1 MATSVYP
8 AQGGASTVTT
18 QANFIPEI
26 FSDQVRAA
34 FKTRI
39 VMANIVKQMSMT
51 KKKGDKINVPA
62 PSRGT
67 STAKA
72 AGTAVT
78 IQNDTAANVAINID
92 QHFEY
97 SRLLEDIAALQEL
110 NSAIEFYSD
119 DCGFQLAKT
128 VDTNLHNLGK
138 NLGDGNGSS
147 WVNSASYYV
156 DASTGLTTYAADQV
170 TTSDL
175 LTDAGFRAAIVLQD
189 NVDTPFDKRY
199 FVIPPSAR
207 STMMGIDRYVS
218 SDFVN
223 SRTVDNGKI
232 GNVYGIDIMVSTNC
246 PVTETAAQN
255 SAGGELK
262 AGMLMH
268 ESSLV
273 LAMQQDVRVQTQ
285 YKQEW
290 LADLMTG
297 DVIFGS
303 LAYRPDTAFNIIVN
317 A

>member
-8 AQGGASTVTT
+8 AQGGVSNVTT

-39 VMANIVKQMSMT
+39 VMANICKSLPMT
-51 KKKGDKINVPA
+51 GKKGDKINIPA
-62 PSRGT
+62 PSRGV
-67 STAKA
+67 SSAKA
-72 AGTAVT
+72 SGAAVT

-97 SRLLEDIAALQEL
+97 SRLLEDIAAIQEL
-110 NSAIEFYSD
+110 NSAQEFYTD

-128 VDTNLHNLGK
+128 VDTNLHNLAK
-138 NLGDGNGSS
+138 NLGDGDGSS
-147 WVNSASYYV
+147 FVNSASFYV
-156 DASTGLTTYAADQV
+156 DASTGLTAYATDTV

-246 PVTETAAQN
+246 PVTETAADN

>member
-8 AQGGASTVTT
+8 AQGGVSNVTT

-39 VMANIVKQMSMT
+39 VMANIVKQMPMT
-51 KKKGDKINVPA
+51 GKKGDRINVPS
-62 PSRGT
+62 PSRGV
-67 STAKA
+67 SSSKA
-72 AGTAVT
+72 SGAAVT
-78 IQNDTAANVAINID
+78 IQNDTAGNVAIDID

-97 SRLLEDIAALQEL
+97 SRLLEDIAAIQQL
-110 NSAIEFYSD
+110 NSSQEFYTD

-138 NLGDGNGSS
+138 SLGDGDRSS
-147 WVNSASYYV
+147 WVNSASYYS
-156 DASTGLTTYAADQV
+156 DASTGLTAYATDTV

-175 LTDAGFRAAIVLQD
+175 LTDSSFRAAIVKMD
-189 NVDTPFDKRY
+189 DVDTPFDNRY
-199 FVIPPSAR
+199 FVVPPSAR

-232 GNVYGIDIMVSTNC
+232 GNIYGIDILVSTNC
-246 PVTETAAQN
+246 PVTESAADN

-262 AGMLMH
+262 AAMLLH
-268 ESSLV
+268 EQSLV
-273 LAMQQDVRVQTQ
+273 LAMQQDIRVQTQ

-303 LAYRPDTAFNIIVN
+303 IAYRPTTAFNIIVN

>member
-8 AQGGASTVTT
+8 AQGGASNVTT
-18 QANFIPEI
+18 QANFIPALW
-26 FSDQVRAA
+26 SDQVRAA
-34 FKTRI
+34 FKSRI
-39 VMANIVKQMSMT
+39 VMAGIVKQMPMSG
-51 KKKGDKINVPA
+51 KQGDTINVPA
-62 PSRGT
+62 PGRG
-67 STAKA
+67 SVTAKA

-78 IQNDTAANVAINID
+78 IQNDTAANVAIVIN

-97 SRLLEDIAALQEL
+97 SRLLEDIAAMQEL
-110 NSAIEFYSD
+110 ASSQEFYTD
-119 DCGFQLAKT
+119 DCGYALSKN

-138 NLGDGNGSS
+138 SLGDGGGSS

-156 DASTGLTTYAADQV
+156 DASTGLTAYAADTV

-175 LTDAGFRAAIVLQD
+175 LTDQGFRSLIVLQD
-189 NVDTPFDKRY
+189 DADVPFDKRY

-223 SRTVDNGKI
+223 GRGVDNGKI
-232 GNVYGIDIMVSTNC
+232 GNIYGIDIMVSTNC

-262 AGMLMH
+262 AAMLLH

-273 LAMQQDVRVQTQ
+273 LSMQQDVRVQTQ

-290 LADLMTG
+290 LADLLTG
-297 DVIFGS
+297 DVLYGS
-303 LAYRPDTAFNIIVN
+303 VAYRPDSAFNLVVN